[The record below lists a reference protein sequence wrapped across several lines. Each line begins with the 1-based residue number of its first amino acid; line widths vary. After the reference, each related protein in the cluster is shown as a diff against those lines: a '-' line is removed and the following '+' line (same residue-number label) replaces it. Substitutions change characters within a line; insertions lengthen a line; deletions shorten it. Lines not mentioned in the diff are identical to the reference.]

1 MINRLPTLIFLLA
14 NLLLVGSCTD
24 SAPAGNGTSATQ
36 ESTATAD
43 SKEVIDTV
51 PSLAP
56 PSCPVDGEVLD
67 GNRSWIRSSDIL
79 AVIKA
84 DATTTTEDFGPSHRI
99 FEILDGR
106 TCASKFKT
114 TLPENTSPDF
124 PYYIAEIQY
133 NSISNVVGIRGFYD
147 LYICDLDRNYQL
159 SPKYFATRE
168 YDDPQSGMIQR
179 VEVWEDYLLGY
190 AQDLGAFA
198 FNLSDKS
205 NPVPVLPFAEWVNNA
220 EGGYNSLFLLPTE
233 RGMQAIM
240 PYFDVEA
247 GALLLYPLFDQPQQ
261 VSTNIQK
268 SARNNQ
274 YLVLRK
280 TDASQSPL
288 AINLRTR
295 QLVDLPADIATKKTQ
310 EIIAWMKAQ

>member
-1 MINRLPTLIFLLA
+1 LYRFCPSGN
-14 NLLLVGSCTD
+14 NLSNAQD
-24 SAPAGNGTSATQ
+24 
-36 ESTATAD
+36 STATAD
-43 SKEVIDTV
+43 AREVIDTV

-56 PSCPVDGEVLD
+56 PTCPVDGEVLD
-67 GNRSWIRSSDIL
+67 GNRSWIRNLDIL

-84 DATTTTEDFGPSHRI
+84 DASTTTEDFGPNHRI
-99 FEILDGR
+99 LEILDGR

-133 NSISNVVGIRGFYD
+133 NNISNVVGIRGYYD
-147 LYICDLDRNYQL
+147 LYICDLDRDYQLTKL
-159 SPKYFATRE
+159 SPKYFAARE

-190 AQDLGAFA
+190 AQDLGALA
-198 FNLSDKS
+198 FNLSDKT
-205 NPVPVLPFAEWVNNA
+205 NPVPALPFAEWVNNTD
-220 EGGYNSLFLLPTE
+220 GGYHSLFLLSTDK
-233 RGMQAIM
+233 GMQAIM
-240 PYFDVEA
+240 PYFDAEA
-247 GALLLYPLFDQPQQ
+247 DAFLLYPLFDEPQQ

-268 SARNNQ
+268 NARNNQ

-280 TDASQSPL
+280 TDANQSPL

-295 QLVDLPADIATKKTQ
+295 QLVDLPADVAAKSTQ
-310 EIIAWMKAQ
+310 EIIAWMKKAQ